1 MQNTA
6 KYQYDFFVSRRG
18 ALGVVA
24 AEVAAILEAEG
35 YRVVVQDYDFKLG
48 GDFVE
53 DIHEALISAR
63 NLFVLHTADYDQ
75 NVWTRKE
82 FTNFFALIADSGGE
96 RRICVLRCDESVPR
110 GLLATTVFGDI
121 VGITDQDERR
131 RIILAVARGDAL
143 RQRREPAVFG
153 GSIPQRNPNFTGR
166 QPIISDI
173 QKLLSGA
180 RDSQLVCVAICGLG
194 GMGKTSIAR
203 ACVDVIG
210 PDYAGVWWV
219 NAQTRQGLISALA
232 ALAVR
237 YEAALQS
244 EADIEKLARTAL
256 ARIERS
262 ERPFL
267 LIFDNV
273 ESPQAVDEFLPA
285 RGAHVLITSRWS
297 DWGGRCHEIG
307 VDTMP
312 EDEAIVFLQVRAG
325 RKDEAGA
332 RNLVRALGGLPLAL
346 DHAGAFVRSAMLS
359 FDAYGRNLE
368 KFLSK
373 APRDAPYP
381 ASVAATFT
389 LAMENTLRDCAAAE
403 TVLGHLAFFGA
414 DLGRSHQWTL
424 DSATTH
430 ADLLTRFG
438 RSDEAALL
446 RGSYEESSAGRAA
459 TR

>member
-110 GLLATTVFGDI
+110 GLLATAVFGDI

-180 RDSQLVCVAICGLG
+180 RDSQLVWGRHLRLG
-194 GMGKTSIAR
+194 RHGKDLNR
-203 ACVDVIG
+203 ACLRRCDRPGLCRRMVGKRTDASRA
-210 PDYAGVWWV
+210 DQRAG
-219 NAQTRQGLISALA
+219 G
-232 ALAVR
+232 
-237 YEAALQS
+237 
-244 EADIEKLARTAL
+244 
-256 ARIERS
+256 
-262 ERPFL
+262 
-267 LIFDNV
+267 
-273 ESPQAVDEFLPA
+273 A
-285 RGAHVLITSRWS
+285 RGSL
-297 DWGGRCHEIG
+297 
-307 VDTMP
+307 
-312 EDEAIVFLQVRAG
+312 
-325 RKDEAGA
+325 
-332 RNLVRALGGLPLAL
+332 
-346 DHAGAFVRSAMLS
+346 
-359 FDAYGRNLE
+359 
-368 KFLSK
+368 
-373 APRDAPYP
+373 
-381 ASVAATFT
+381 
-389 LAMENTLRDCAAAE
+389 
-403 TVLGHLAFFGA
+403 
-414 DLGRSHQWTL
+414 
-424 DSATTH
+424 
-430 ADLLTRFG
+430 
-438 RSDEAALL
+438 
-446 RGSYEESSAGRAA
+446 
-459 TR
+459 